1 MKRDWIWAWIAGVP
15 AMVIAA
21 ISIKSAGKF
30 TDSPWVAIGLASVF
44 AMIVLTSILWLK
56 NQSSIRKIRRSGGE
70 IELIIR
76 PGDALVRAP
85 VLFLMIFGL
94 NVLLRLLFTRP
105 AIEWGDVILYSAVM
119 SYCLSLATTA
129 YKKPK

>member
-1 MKRDWIWAWIAGVP
+1 MCC
-15 AMVIAA
+15 
-21 ISIKSAGKF
+21 S
-30 TDSPWVAIGLASVF
+30 
-44 AMIVLTSILWLK
+44 
-56 NQSSIRKIRRSGGE
+56 
-70 IELIIR
+70 R